1 MPIFTQRLTVV
12 WQLWPAAGW
21 DSVGEQQLKAST
33 DMGVK
38 KPNKVCLGWQASATQ
53 QPSAACSKSSCKR
66 PVCAQGG
73 LCTGARATQPPTTS
87 EKVTQ

>member
-53 QPSAACSKSSCKR
+53 EPGAACSKSSCKR
-66 PVCAQGG
+66 PVCAQVGS
-73 LCTGARATQPPTTS
+73 AREREQPSPPQLQ
-87 EKVTQ
+87 KK